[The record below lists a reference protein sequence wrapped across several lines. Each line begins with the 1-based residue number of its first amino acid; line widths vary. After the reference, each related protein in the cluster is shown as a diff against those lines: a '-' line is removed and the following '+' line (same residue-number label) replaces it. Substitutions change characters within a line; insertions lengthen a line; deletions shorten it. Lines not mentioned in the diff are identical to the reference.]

1 MLVIRRKL
9 LRIVSYL
16 LVLVFFGCATYG
28 PHFNEEDTE
37 SEIGISSKKKP
48 IQSLYLVGDAGG
60 AKPGEPLTHFQS
72 LKDKLALE
80 SSDATLIFLG
90 DNIYQKGMPKKG
102 DENRLLAEHRIDA
115 QLDLFTDFKGRV
127 IFIPGNHDYYSGGVK
142 GVLRQA
148 HYIEKKT
155 GEKHLF
161 LPENGCPIQKVE
173 LGDDLVLLVLDT
185 QWYLENWDK
194 VPTKNDD
201 CEVKTRE
208 QFFEEFESLVKKNAM
223 KTTIVALHHP
233 LYSGGSHGGQF
244 KFSPLRSIPNL
255 LRKTSGASMQ
265 DQQNPFYTEFKK
277 RLITLSQ
284 YGEKIV
290 FVSGHEHILQY
301 VEREDVVQIVS
312 GSGSKTS
319 ASRHIA
325 GSKFSMGSLGYSKLD
340 VYENR
345 EGEVGFYKAG
355 NKKDSLVYSK
365 KIFDRDK
372 KREEMDYAVEFDS
385 IVTTSVYTKDE
396 VSKGKAYKFIWG
408 KHYREYY
415 GKPIKAQVVSLDT
428 LMGGLVPLRKG
439 GGHQSNSLR
448 LEDKDGKEYVMRALR
463 KNSNK
468 FLQSMFL
475 DRNIEGKFDD
485 TATEDM
491 LLDVFTTAHPYA
503 TMVLGPMMDSLDIY
517 HPNSSLYYV
526 PKQPGLI
533 SYNDDFG
540 DELYFI
546 EERAA
551 SGHGDKKN
559 FGYSDKI
566 ISSDDMMDNLRDS
579 DEHYL
584 DEEAYIRARLFD
596 MLIGDWDRHKD
607 QWRWAE
613 FKEGKKRIYKPVPR
627 DRDQAFSKYDGAL
640 MQFTTRIIPAA
651 KKMQVYEGE
660 FRSLKWF
667 NANPFPVDKALINR
681 SSLEVWLEQAEF
693 IQENISEELI
703 KASFSNLPL
712 EVQDETVDELIEKM
726 NIRLKNLKNTAKE
739 YHDYLAKYPIVKG
752 NDKDNYFKIT
762 RLNDGKT
769 SVEVFNIK
777 KDSIGTK
784 VFEKTFSSDITKE
797 IWFYGLDDKD
807 IFEVKGK
814 GQQYILLRL
823 IGGQNQDTYKIENG
837 RKVVVHDFKDK
848 KNNFET
854 KKGKIR
860 LSNDYDINLYN
871 FKKNKYNQNQLVPTL
886 GFNPDDGF
894 RLGINNVFTVFGF
907 NRNPFSSQHSLKA
920 HYYFATNGF
929 DISYSYELANV
940 LGKWNLF
947 LATGATSPN
956 YSINFYGFGN
966 ETINEEE
973 EFGDN
978 YHRVKMSAY
987 VAYPKLKWRG
997 RMGAEIEVGGLFEGI
1012 ELENTEG
1019 RFINTLPVLL
1029 EDRQYYLGAEG
1040 KYAYEN
1046 FDNNAFPTL
1055 GMSFE
1060 FEAGWKTNTSGN
1072 FDDITYMTPSLTLT
1086 HRLVSNG
1093 KLVLSSKLKGDL
1105 VWGDNFEFYNAA
1117 SIGGKDGLR
1126 GYRNQRFTG
1135 NKSFYQNTDL
1145 RYNIA
1150 EFKTG
1155 LAPMQI
1161 AAFGGFDYGRV
1172 WLDGEDSNSWKTSYG
1187 GGLALVGAD
1196 MINMN
1201 LSLFGSE
1208 DGMYFTFGMGFNF

>member
-1 MLVIRRKL
+1 MRIVKRKA
-9 LRIVSYL
+9 LRIVSYI
-16 LVLVFFGCATYG
+16 LVLFFFGCATYE
-28 PHFNEEDTE
+28 PHYNVENTE
-37 SEIGISSKKKP
+37 NDIEVSEKRKP
-48 IQSLYLVGDAGG
+48 SHSLYLIGDAGG
-60 AKPGEPLTHFQS
+60 AKQGESLSHFQN
-72 LKDKLALE
+72 LKENLALE
-80 SSDATLIFLG
+80 SSNSTLIFLG
-90 DNIYQKGMPKKG
+90 DNIYQNGMPKKN
-102 DENRLLAEHRIDA
+102 DENRQLSEHRMDA
-115 QLDLFTDFKGRV
+115 QLDLFSDYKGRV

-148 HYIEKKT
+148 NYIEKQT
-155 GEKHLF
+155 GKKHLF
-161 LPENGCPIQKVE
+161 LPEKGCPIQKVDLE
-173 LGDDLVLLVLDT
+173 DDLVLIVLDT

-194 VPTKNDD
+194 SPTKNDD
-201 CEVKTRE
+201 CEVKTRV

-233 LYSGGSHGGQF
+233 LYSGGPHGGQF
-244 KFSPLRSIPNL
+244 KFSPLASVSNL
-255 LRKTSGASMQ
+255 LRKTSGASVQ

-301 VEREDVVQIVS
+301 VEKKDIVQIVS

-325 GSKFSMGSLGYSKLD
+325 GSQFSMGGLGYSKLD
-340 VYENR
+340 VFENR
-345 EGEVGFYKAG
+345 EVKVDFYKTG
-355 NKKDSLVYSK
+355 NQKDSLVFSK
-365 KIFDRDK
+365 KIFNRDMK
-372 KREEMDYAVEFDS
+372 KEEMDYPVKFDS
-385 IVTTSVYTKDE
+385 LVTASIYTEDE
-396 VSKGKAYKFIWG
+396 ISKSKTYKLIWG
-408 KHYREYY
+408 KHYRDYY
-415 GKPIKAQVVSLDT
+415 GKPIKVQMVSLDT
-428 LMGGLVPLRKG
+428 LMGGLMPVRKG

-448 LEDKDGKEYVMRALR
+448 LQDKNGKEYVMRALR
-463 KNSNK
+463 KNSNR

-475 DRNIEGKFDD
+475 DQNIDGKFED
-485 TATEDM
+485 TTTEDM

-503 TMVLGPMMDSLDIY
+503 PMVLSPMMDSLEIY

-526 PKQPGLI
+526 PKQPSLVQ
-533 SYNDDFG
+533 YNDDFG

-566 ISSDDMMDNLRDS
+566 ISTDDMMNNLRDS
-579 DEHYL
+579 DDHYL

-607 QWRWAE
+607 QWRWAQ
-613 FKEGKKRIYKPVPR
+613 FKEGKKRVYKPVPR

-640 MQFTTRIIPAA
+640 MEFTTRIIPAA
-651 KKMQVYEGE
+651 KKMQVYQGE

-667 NANPFPVDKALINR
+667 NTNPFPVDKALINR
-681 SSLEVWLEQAEF
+681 SNLGVWLEQAAF
-693 IQENISEELI
+693 IQDNISEDLMRV
-703 KASFSNLPL
+703 SFSNLPI
-712 EVQDETVDELIEKM
+712 EIQDETVDELIAKM
-726 NIRLKNLKNTAKE
+726 KIRLKNLKKTAKE
-739 YHDYLAKYPIVKG
+739 YHDYLAKYPVVKG
-752 NDKDNYFKIT
+752 NDKDNYFKIS
-762 RLNDGKT
+762 RLDNGET
-769 SVEVFNIK
+769 SVEVYNIK

-854 KKGKIR
+854 KKGRIR

-871 FKKNKYNQNQLVPTL
+871 FKKNKFSQNQLIPTL

-894 RLGINNVFTVFGF
+894 RLGINNIFTVFGF

-929 DISYSYELANV
+929 DILYSYELANI
-940 LGKWNLF
+940 LRKWNLLL
-947 LATGATSPN
+947 LAGATSPN
-956 YSINFYGFGN
+956 YSINYFGFGN
-966 ETINEEE
+966 ETTNEEE

-987 VAYPKLKWRG
+987 VAYPKLKWKG
-997 RMGAEIEVGGLFEGI
+997 RMGSEIELGGLFEGI

-1019 RFINTLPVLL
+1019 RFINTIPDLE
-1029 EDRQYYLGAEG
+1029 EDRQFYLGAQG

-1046 FDNNAFPTL
+1046 FDNDAFPTL

-1060 FEAGWKTNTSGN
+1060 LEAGWKTNSNGN
-1072 FDDITYMTPSLTLT
+1072 FDDITYLSPSLIVT

-1093 KLVLSSKLKGDL
+1093 KLVLSSKLKADF
-1105 VWGDNFEFYNAA
+1105 VWGDSFEFYNAA

-1126 GYRNQRFTG
+1126 GYRNQRFIG
-1135 NKSFYQNTDL
+1135 DRSFYQNSDL
-1145 RYNIA
+1145 RYNIK

-1155 LAPMQI
+1155 LAPI
-1161 AAFGGFDYGRV
+1161 KLAVFGGFDYGRV

-1187 GGLALVGAD
+1187 GGLALVGVD
-1196 MINMN
+1196 MINLN
-1201 LSLFGSE
+1201 ISLFGSN
-1208 DGMYFTFGMGFNF
+1208 DGNYFTFGMGFNF